1 VCLLFKKKDE
11 YVKICKFKNQRI
23 YKSVRLC
30 PIIQGYI
37 AEIFIVWK
45 EVYESE
51 NIKWKRYKVEKWKTK
66 YKYWETVKRREET
79 GNKNVMMCPI
89 VVLNVQ
95 IFLGNDPAIGTNG
108 NNIIAAD

>member
-1 VCLLFKKKDE
+1 LRNEKRNMNTEKLL
-11 YVKICKFKNQRI
+11 R
-23 YKSVRLC
+23 
-30 PIIQGYI
+30 G
-37 AEIFIVWK
+37 
-45 EVYESE
+45 
-51 NIKWKRYKVEKWKTK
+51 
-66 YKYWETVKRREET
+66 EET